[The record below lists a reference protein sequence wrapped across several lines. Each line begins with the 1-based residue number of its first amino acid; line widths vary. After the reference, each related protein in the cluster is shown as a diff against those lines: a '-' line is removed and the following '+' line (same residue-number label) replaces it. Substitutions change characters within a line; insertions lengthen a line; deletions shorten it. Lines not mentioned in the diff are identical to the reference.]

1 MDVRLP
7 DGTVIRGVPDGM
19 SRADLTAKLAK
30 NGYDV
35 SKLGAPP
42 KPIAQ
47 NFEDVH
53 ETFRP
58 TAIANKKAVDD
69 WRAAGSPTLSTAPK
83 NEAEFNQVR
92 AVLAGLNYEKE
103 HGRPAPEIP
112 KPVQRKATQHD
123 IDNAARLGRDPNI
136 GPNGKPDGFVD
147 KVLGSTVEPVA
158 TVGTGI
164 LGGLVGNL
172 AGMGDNIL
180 SGTYGTPEG
189 IDAGH
194 KTAQRVAQSMTFQP
208 RTATGNK
215 VMGAIGSGIEQS
227 GIAGVPIT
235 GQLASLAGPAV
246 RQIGRTAAVTNAG
259 INAADDALRAQPAGK
274 LSDLVRGPKPAGMA
288 GVGAAETA
296 EATLRAQRFANMRA
310 PMQPTKGILSRN
322 IDDVQ
327 FEREAAKRPEGKAL
341 DQRYADLNRGMEQ
354 HMDALVDQTGA
365 TASSARQT
373 GKAVTAAMEAKK
385 AAKKAEIK
393 QAYKEAKEAGDMA
406 EMVDIKPLANWLDE
420 NRSAAST
427 ATIVKSIESEI
438 DRLSGGT
445 GKLSINDMEQL
456 RKLTGSLAEKGTP
469 NGTYGT
475 AAIKLIDETTAGKG
489 GPKYQ
494 QARRQFENYANEF
507 KNRDAVAKLLR
518 TKRGTKDRAVAY
530 EDVADSILFEG
541 SLDDMKHA
549 FRVLEAHPKGTAPEI
564 IAAGQQ
570 AARELRGA
578 AAAKLKERMFSNA
591 GADSSG
597 RVVGSEAQINRIVR
611 ELDKDGKLEA
621 LFGKKGAEE
630 IRDTALV
637 AKDLYSTPK
646 GTVNSSNT
654 ASAME
659 KVLDRMAGT
668 FGGTPVVGHAI
679 KYGAKKLE
687 SRNYAKRVSKALE
700 PTPPPPPRTLGDM
713 AGDRP

>member
-7 DGTVIRGVPDGM
+7 DGTVIKGVPDGM

-35 SKLGAPP
+35 SKLAPAP
-42 KPIAQ
+42 LTPEQKVVQDKFAG
-47 NFEDVH
+47 D
-53 ETFRP
+53 R
-58 TAIANKKAVDD
+58 AANKAVLDE
-69 WRAAGSPTLSTAPK
+69 WRASGSPQLSTAPK
-83 NEAEFNQVR
+83 TEAEFNKTR
-92 AVLAGLNYEKE
+92 SVLAALNYEKE
-103 HGRPAPEIP
+103 QGRPAPEIP
-112 KPVQRKATQHD
+112 VPQKRKTTQHD
-123 IDNAARLGRDPNI
+123 IDRARQLATPDRTWRDDTLLGNAF
-136 GPNGKPDGFVD
+136 GPAD
-147 KVLGSTVEPVA
+147 
-158 TVGTGI
+158 
-164 LGGLVGNL
+164 
-172 AGMGDNIL
+172 AGMGVL
-180 SGTYGTPEG
+180 S
-189 IDAGH
+189 
-194 KTAQRVAQSMTFQP
+194 SM
-208 RTATGNK
+208 ATGLVAPTAGIVQSAFNGKNPQENVNRIAEGMSYQPATGTGAQMLRGIGK
-215 VMGAIGSGIEQS
+215 VVEPLAALPSTQLLQTTQAIGSGATALR
-227 GIAGVPIT
+227 G
-235 GQLASLAGPAV
+235 LAGPS
-246 RQIGRTAAVTNAG
+246 AAAA
-259 INAADDALRAQPAGK
+259 NAADAALVAGAPK
-274 LSDLVRGPKPAGMA
+274 MTAGTLADLVRGPKPAGMA

-296 EATLRAQRFANMRA
+296 EATLRAQRFAAMRA

-365 TASSARQT
+365 TASSARQA

-385 AAKKAEIK
+385 AAKKAEISK
-393 QAYKEAKEAGDMA
+393 AYNEAKAAGDMA
-406 EMVDIKPLANWLDE
+406 ELVDIKPLATWLDE

-438 DRLSGGT
+438 NRLSGGT
-445 GKLSINDMEQL
+445 GKLSINDLEQL
-456 RKLTGSLAEKGTP
+456 RKMTGSLAEKGTP
-469 NGTYGT
+469 NGAYGT
-475 AAIKLIDETTAGKG
+475 QAIKLIDETTAGKG
-489 GPKYQ
+489 GPLYQ

-578 AAAKLKERMFSNA
+578 AAAKLKEKMFSNA

-597 RVVGSEAQINRIVR
+597 RVVGSEAQINRIVK

-668 FGGTPVVGHAI
+668 FGGTPVIGHAI

-687 SRNYAKRVSKALE
+687 SRNMTKKVNAALE
-700 PTPPPPPRTLGDM
+700 PTPPPKPRTLGDM
-713 AGDRP
+713 TGDQ